1 MYLKSLTLKG
11 FKSFAQTTT
20 FAFEPGVTCVVGPN
34 GSGKSNVVD
43 ALAWV
48 MGEQGAKTL
57 RGGKMEDVIFA
68 GTATKGPLGR
78 AEVILT
84 IDNADAALPIDYAEV
99 TISRTLF
106 RNGGSEY
113 AINGDTCRL
122 LDVQELLSDSGL
134 GREMHV
140 IVGQGQLDAVLHATP
155 EERRGFIEEAAGIL
169 KHRRRKEKTLRKLDA
184 MQANLT
190 RLSDLAGEIR
200 RQLKP
205 LGHQAEIAREA
216 QTIASVV
223 RDARARLLADEVV
236 ELREAIELNSR
247 SESERKT
254 ERVVL

>member
-1 MYLKSLTLKG
+1 
-11 FKSFAQTTT
+11 
-20 FAFEPGVTCVVGPN
+20 
-34 GSGKSNVVD
+34 
-43 ALAWV
+43 

-78 AEVILT
+78 AEVLLT
-84 IDNADAALPIDYAEV
+84 IDNADGALPIDYSEV

-113 AINGDTCRL
+113 AINGEQCRL

-140 IVGQGQLDAVLHATP
+140 IVGQGQLDQVLHATP

-169 KHRRRKEKTLRKLDA
+169 KHRRRKEKTLRKLEA

-190 RLSDLAGEIR
+190 RLSDLAGEVR

-205 LGHQAEIAREA
+205 LGKQAEVAREA
-216 QTIASVV
+216 QTVAAVV
-223 RDARARLLADEVV
+223 RDARARLLADDVV
-236 ELREAIELNSR
+236 ALRAALADHAR
-247 SESERKT
+247 TESERST
-254 ERVVL
+254 ERIVLQERLDQNTLRSERITAEQRGDAVDAARQTAFALEQAQDRLRNLF